1 MFSFQFNLA
10 IVDIPEVKAET
21 VKVFNGTLNIG
32 QNVCLEISLKT
43 AEGETM
49 VLETWWLTLIDQIDP
64 NARVSYTIYN
74 RMGVLL
80 KSLFCMS
87 RSTPAYRLSRKQGSE
102 TFVIFYRIYMGQP
115 QCCHLGEGYKKA
127 KVGGVLT
134 PVGTYALNVA
144 YRTKMLI
151 SPHTSTKDLCEDL
164 RENHFNSELSPKKNS
179 TGQPCRNDYRERRFD
194 LISVFLYIFSIMDI
208 YNWYPG

>member
-1 MFSFQFNLA
+1 M
-10 IVDIPEVKAET
+10 
-21 VKVFNGTLNIG
+21 G

-49 VLETWWLTLIDQIDP
+49 VLETWWLTLADQVDP

-115 QCCHLGEGYKKA
+115 QYSHLGEGYKKT
-127 KVGGVLT
+127 KVGGVPT

-164 RENHFNSELSPKKNS
+164 RENHFNSDLSPKRNN
-179 TGQPCRNDYRERRFD
+179 TGQPCRNGYRERRFD
-194 LISVFLYIFSIMDI
+194 LAIIFSLDI
-208 YNWYPG
+208 TA